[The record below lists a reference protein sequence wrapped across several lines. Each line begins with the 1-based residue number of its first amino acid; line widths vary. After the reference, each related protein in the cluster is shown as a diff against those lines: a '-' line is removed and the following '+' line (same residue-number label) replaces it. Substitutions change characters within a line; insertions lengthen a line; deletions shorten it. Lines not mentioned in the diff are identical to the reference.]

1 MKVFLK
7 SPASVHNP
15 GELKLTSDPSSVT
28 AVAGGVQGV
37 LLENKKKYYYYY
49 GDYYFLNKNFLWECG
64 KAGGNFPSAKVAFIK
79 LLSRYHKTF
88 IN

>member
-37 LLENKKKYYYYY
+37 LFRKQEKVL
-49 GDYYFLNKNFLWECG
+49 LLLW
-64 KAGGNFPSAKVAFIK
+64 
-79 LLSRYHKTF
+79 
-88 IN
+88 